1 MRPLHLAAALAAA
14 FAIAGS
20 ATAQVYPSRPI
31 TLIVP
36 FAPGGPTDVTSRIIG
51 EHMSRTL
58 GQQLVIENVA
68 GAGGTIGST
77 RAMRA
82 TPDGYTIQM
91 GQMGT
96 HAGSVG
102 LYPNLAYKPDV
113 DFAPIGLVVDQAV
126 VIFARKDFPPTD
138 LKEFVAYVKTNGER
152 LNVGHA
158 GIGSISHFTCLLLD
172 SMLDVKPAMVPFSGA
187 GPAVNALMGSQVDYM
202 CDSISDV
209 VQQIQGGTIG
219 STRAMRSPPD
229 GYTIQMG
236 QMGTHAGAVGLYPKL
251 AYKPD
256 VDFEPIGLVVDQ
268 AVVIFARRDFPPAD
282 FKEFVSYVKAN
293 GDTLNVGHA
302 GVGSI
307 SHFTALLLDSI
318 LGVKPTMV
326 PFSGAGPAI
335 NALVGSQVD
344 YMTDSISSPVQQ
356 IQAGTAKGYAVA
368 TPQRNPALPNLPTTR
383 EAGLP
388 EFQATGWYALFAPK
402 GTPKPILDKLTNALD
417 KALDDDNV
425 RKRLADLGCDIPG
438 RERRGPAPLA
448 SLVKSE
454 ITRWTPVIQAANVK
468 IE

>member
-1 MRPLHLAAALAAA
+1 MRTLHLATALAAALALSA
-14 FAIAGS
+14 S
-20 ATAQVYPSRPI
+20 ATAQVYPSHPI

-36 FAPGGPTDVTSRIIG
+36 FAPGGPTDVTSRIVG

-58 GQQLVIENVA
+58 GQQFVIENVA

-82 TPDGYTIQM
+82 TPEGYTIQM

-138 LKEFVAYVKTNGER
+138 LKEFVAYVKANGER

-209 VQQIQGGTIG
+209 VQQIQGGTI
-219 STRAMRSPPD
+219 
-229 GYTIQMG
+229 
-236 QMGTHAGAVGLYPKL
+236 
-251 AYKPD
+251 
-256 VDFEPIGLVVDQ
+256 
-268 AVVIFARRDFPPAD
+268 
-282 FKEFVSYVKAN
+282 
-293 GDTLNVGHA
+293 
-302 GVGSI
+302 
-307 SHFTALLLDSI
+307 
-318 LGVKPTMV
+318 
-326 PFSGAGPAI
+326 
-335 NALVGSQVD
+335 
-344 YMTDSISSPVQQ
+344 
-356 IQAGTAKGYAVA
+356 KGYAVA
-368 TPQRNPALPNLPTTR
+368 TPARNPALPNVPTTR

-388 EFQATGWYALFAPK
+388 DFQATGWYGLFAPK
-402 GTPKPILDKLTNALD
+402 ATPKPILDKLTDALD
-417 KALDDDNV
+417 KALDDENV
-425 RKRLADLGCDIPG
+425 RKRLIDLGCDIPPK
-438 RERRGPAPLA
+438 ERRGQAALA
-448 SLVKSE
+448 ALVKSE
-454 ITRWTPVIQAANVK
+454 IARWTPVIKAANVK

>member
-1 MRPLHLAAALAAA
+1 MGKLLIGRLLLAAALAAA
-14 FAIAGS
+14 FDAS
-20 ATAQVYPSRPI
+20 ASAQVYPSRPI
-31 TLIVP
+31 TMIVP

-58 GQQLVIENVA
+58 GQQLVIENVG
-68 GAGGTIGST
+68 GA
-77 RAMRA
+77 
-82 TPDGYTIQM
+82 
-91 GQMGT
+91 
-96 HAGSVG
+96 
-102 LYPNLAYKPDV
+102 
-113 DFAPIGLVVDQAV
+113 
-126 VIFARKDFPPTD
+126 
-138 LKEFVAYVKTNGER
+138 
-152 LNVGHA
+152 
-158 GIGSISHFTCLLLD
+158 
-172 SMLDVKPAMVPFSGA
+172 
-187 GPAVNALMGSQVDYM
+187 
-202 CDSISDV
+202 
-209 VQQIQGGTIG
+209 GGTIG

-438 RERRGPAPLA
+438 KERRGPAPLA

>member
-1 MRPLHLAAALAAA
+1 MRAMHLAAAVAAVLV
-14 FAIAGS
+14 IGGS

-36 FAPGGPTDVTSRIIG
+36 FAPGGPTDVTSRIVG

-58 GQQLVIENVA
+58 GQQFVIENVA

-77 RAMRA
+77 RAMRS

-138 LKEFVAYVKTNGER
+138 LKEFVAYVKANGER

-202 CDSISDV
+202 CDSIS
-209 VQQIQGGTIG
+209 
-219 STRAMRSPPD
+219 
-229 GYTIQMG
+229 
-236 QMGTHAGAVGLYPKL
+236 
-251 AYKPD
+251 
-256 VDFEPIGLVVDQ
+256 
-268 AVVIFARRDFPPAD
+268 
-282 FKEFVSYVKAN
+282 
-293 GDTLNVGHA
+293 
-302 GVGSI
+302 
-307 SHFTALLLDSI
+307 
-318 LGVKPTMV
+318 
-326 PFSGAGPAI
+326 
-335 NALVGSQVD
+335 
-344 YMTDSISSPVQQ
+344 SPVQQ

-368 TPQRNPALPNLPTTR
+368 TPARNPALPNLPTTR

-388 EFQATGWYALFAPK
+388 DFQATGWYGLFAPK
-402 GTPKPILDKLTNALD
+402 ATPKPILDKLTDALD
-417 KALDDDNV
+417 KALDDENV
-425 RKRLADLGCDIPG
+425 RKRLIDLGCDIPPK
-438 RERRGPAPLA
+438 ERRGQAALA
-448 SLVKSE
+448 ALVKSE
-454 ITRWTPVIQAANVK
+454 IARWTPVIKAANVK